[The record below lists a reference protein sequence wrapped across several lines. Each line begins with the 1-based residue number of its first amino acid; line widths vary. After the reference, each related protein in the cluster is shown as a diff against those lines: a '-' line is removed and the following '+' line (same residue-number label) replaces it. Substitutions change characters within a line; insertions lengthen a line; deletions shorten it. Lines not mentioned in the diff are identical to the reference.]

1 MSAMLIKV
9 ICLHPGVPQS
19 VNGDIVAA
27 EVVLGSMTVV
37 VSVLVVVV

>member
-9 ICLHPGVPQS
+9 TRLHPGVPQS
-19 VNGDIVAA
+19 VNADIVVAK
-27 EVVLGSMTVV
+27 VVLGSMTVV